1 MKRLFITA
9 TAAFIMLFCTT
20 NSSFGQLKSTAFT
33 LKQAQDYALENAYKT
48 RTANFD
54 IAVAEKNR
62 KQFITLG
69 LPQINGSAK
78 YNMYIDIPTQ
88 LMPNFLTP
96 AVEGVLLQHGLI
108 APNQLTGA
116 SNDKFEVQFGS
127 KHNFSGDLTASQLL
141 FDGTFVVGLKAA
153 AILVDLSKNAE
164 VKSEIETREAVAQ
177 AYYLVLVAQA
187 NRSVLDSTLANMDR
201 IYNQTKEFQK
211 NGFMEETDVEQL
223 SLIVSNLTN
232 KRAMVDR
239 QIELAN
245 DLLKFQMGI
254 DLSEQI
260 TLTDPL
266 EDLVLRAIGANLSEK
281 QFDANNHIDFQIMK
295 TNAQLLKQTL
305 KVDQSRYYP
314 TLTCFF
320 TTSRSAQRNEF
331 NFFSGGDANKWYKTT
346 IFGVNLSVPL
356 WSSGNRL
363 MKIQA
368 DKLNIEKH
376 NIVLKQVEQ
385 ALQLEVQSARSGLK
399 TYTDQYRSEINN
411 MALSKKIY
419 DKNAYKFKE
428 GMSSS
433 MELNQAYTQYLTT
446 QGNYFNC
453 LLELLNSYSKLNK
466 ALNNY

>member
-1 MKRLFITA
+1 M
-9 TAAFIMLFCTT
+9 
-20 NSSFGQLKSTAFT
+20 
-33 LKQAQDYALENAYKT
+33 
-48 RTANFD
+48 
-54 IAVAEKNR
+54 
-62 KQFITLG
+62 
-69 LPQINGSAK
+69 
-78 YNMYIDIPTQ
+78 
-88 LMPNFLTP
+88 
-96 AVEGVLLQHGLI
+96 VE
-108 APNQLTGA
+108 
-116 SNDKFEVQFGS
+116 
-127 KHNFSGDLTASQLL
+127 
-141 FDGTFVVGLKAA
+141 
-153 AILVDLSKNAE
+153 
-164 VKSEIETREAVAQ
+164 
-177 AYYLVLVAQA
+177 
-187 NRSVLDSTLANMDR
+187 
-201 IYNQTKEFQK
+201 
-211 NGFMEETDVEQL
+211 
-223 SLIVSNLTN
+223 
-232 KRAMVDR
+232 R

-281 QFDANNHIDFQIMK
+281 QFDANSHIDFQIMK

-314 TLTCFF
+314 TLTAFF

-331 NFFSGGDANKWYKTT
+331 NFLSGGDANKWYKTT
-346 IFGVNLSVPL
+346 IFGVNLSVPI

-363 MKIQA
+363 MKIQT

-376 NIVLKQVEQ
+376 NVVLKQVEQ

-399 TYTDQYRSEINN
+399 TYTDQYRSETGNL
-411 MALSKKIY
+411 ALSKKIY

-453 LLELLNSYSKLNK
+453 MLELLNSYSKLNK